1 MAWVLTRGKL
11 KTNVHVMDGETVVL
25 GGVFEGSKSELVN
38 KVPFL
43 ADLPGIG
50 FYLKKQILKKVK
62 RNYSSLLRQRLSP
75 TTQPVIDGF
84 YLKAKGGIMP
94 PFLLFLTSKT
104 E

>member
-50 FYLKKQILKKVK
+50 FLFKKTNSEESKKE
-62 RNYSSLLRQRLSP
+62 LLIFITPKIVTDNS
-75 TTQPVIDGF
+75 
-84 YLKAKGGIMP
+84 A
-94 PFLLFLTSKT
+94 SN
-104 E
+104 